1 MEIALFAICFGL
13 HTDWAQT
20 SLGGGAANLSYFDL
34 QDTHVEVPKEK
45 HVKIFEIA

>member
-1 MEIALFAICFGL
+1 MFWFAYRLG
-13 HTDWAQT
+13 TDFF
-20 SLGGGAANLSYFDL
+20 GGGAANLSYFDL